1 MPTSAEDVPVD
12 AMNSTTCQLGRPP
25 EVAAH
30 ENAPPVLSSLIAS
43 QAMNPV
49 KLETHPVPPLEMDSG
64 RGIGGGV
71 SVQDFH
77 SRISV
82 QVSPRVSNIT
92 SNRDSHRTSNRD
104 SHRNV
109 AFDVA
114 DLRNRGKSQYV
125 VQTRIPLQESHRKV
139 FRWKW
144 AHKLARVMPKE
155 DGTASSMRRA
165 AVNKFARSFKAPSTN
180 RKSSITF
187 RKVKT
192 EDSTQRLEPK
202 NFMEFYAQLSARDG
216 EQPHAFVDRKVD
228 ESSFHEEVTRL
239 RRRLYDMNRL
249 LLMPNARLMQFWDV
263 LMLCLLFYT
272 ATVTPYEVSDAATH
286 APKTPPH
293 WH

>member
-1 MPTSAEDVPVD
+1 
-12 AMNSTTCQLGRPP
+12 
-25 EVAAH
+25 
-30 ENAPPVLSSLIAS
+30 
-43 QAMNPV
+43 MNPV

-125 VQTRIPLQESHRKV
+125 VQTRIPLQEPRRKV

-144 AHKLARVMPKE
+144 AHKLARVFPEE
-155 DGTASSMRRA
+155 DGTGRRA
-165 AVNKFARSFKAPSTN
+165 AVNRFARSFTAPSTI

-192 EDSTQRLEPK
+192 EDSTQRREPT
-202 NFMEFYAQLSARDG
+202 NFMEFYAQLSAREG

-239 RRRLYDMNRL
+239 RRRLYDMNRQ

-272 ATVTPYEVSDAATH
+272 ATVTPYEVSDPRH
-286 APKTPPH
+286 PCPQSHTPCGLIGSE
-293 WH
+293 